1 MPQFW
6 DRVQDAIVAFT
17 MCWIVWV
24 LFSTLRRYYI
34 AKANAQ
40 LQEKILQRIDTAESL
55 ITLAGSDSGRRFLE
69 SITMEK
75 PPAGAS
81 PFHRILFG
89 VQAGLVL
96 LFFGLSMLF
105 LHHHAPDEGSGFII
119 FGTGAIG
126 LGLGFIF
133 AAIASLVVSRQLGL
147 IDRDPR
153 G

>member
-1 MPQFW
+1 MRFW
-6 DRVQDAIVAFT
+6 DVAQDAIIAFT
-17 MCWIVWV
+17 FCWIVWV
-24 LFSTLRRYYI
+24 LFSSVRRYLM
-34 AKANAQ
+34 AKASAQ
-40 LQEKILQRIDTAESL
+40 LQEKILQRIDSAESL
-55 ITLAGSDSGRRFLE
+55 ITLANSDSGRRFLE

-75 PPAGAS
+75 PPVGAS
-81 PFHRILFG
+81 PFSRILFG
-89 VQAGLVL
+89 VQAGMVL
-96 LFFGLSMLF
+96 TIFGLAMLF

-126 LGLGFIF
+126 LGVGFIF